1 MIIGPL
7 QWKGEFEPL
16 WYRRGVLWS
25 LKKMTPGLWFGF
37 FRILKGNTI
46 KKGNKCF
53 FHQSTSIF
61 VGGFQRFSRSFF
73 IGWPAIWVFPKIVV
87 SPKWMVKIMKNPMNK
102 WMIWGE
108 NPLFSETHIWGM
120 KNAWRPEGCW
130 HQRMATRQPR
140 KHQHQRLRDVIW
152 SFFFFRMNRCP
163 VGGEV
168 RIFSW
173 LGFQWVTRFSNG

>member
-46 KKGNKCF
+46 QKGTSVSSIHLHFCWGVSAF
-53 FHQSTSIF
+53 QPFIFHRMTSHL
-61 VGGFQRFSRSFF
+61 G
-73 IGWPAIWVFPKIVV
+73 V
-87 SPKWMVKIMKNPMNK
+87 SKNRDTPKWMVKIMKNPMNK

-108 NPLFSETHIWGM
+108 NPLFSETHIWGT
-120 KNAWRPEGCW
+120 KNAWRLKVVDTRGWPPDSHENISIRGCV
-130 HQRMATRQPR
+130 MGFGP
-140 KHQHQRLRDVIW
+140 V
-152 SFFFFRMNRCP
+152 FF
-163 VGGEV
+163 V
-168 RIFSW
+168 
-173 LGFQWVTRFSNG
+173 